1 MWYIVFFFS
10 IKTTGLLCQIL
21 YWFFFEALRWFV
33 KAFNQHRRF
42 FGIVFV
48 FVDLFFLI
56 LDGFLFV
63 IYKILR
69 IWLVWSCV
77 MVWIK
82 DIILYFG
89 RFLVLGVIL
98 LSKYIICFSN
108 STAKNRR
115 SFFME
120 LLVQE
125 KTQFYNDF
133 REIVFVF
140 SFVWK
145 AICFVVSFFC
155 LLNLF

>member
-1 MWYIVFFFS
+1 VLFLCWLCLGVYFGVLFLNLFWCLVRAFVFLGVWVGRILFLSFVYPFFMLLIYVVYSIFFS

-69 IWLVWSCV
+69 I
-77 MVWIK
+77 
-82 DIILYFG
+82 
-89 RFLVLGVIL
+89 
-98 LSKYIICFSN
+98 
-108 STAKNRR
+108 
-115 SFFME
+115 
-120 LLVQE
+120 
-125 KTQFYNDF
+125 
-133 REIVFVF
+133 
-140 SFVWK
+140 
-145 AICFVVSFFC
+145 
-155 LLNLF
+155 